1 LADTKGPPTPESRNR
16 RKRLAKRLGIGVAIA
31 LAVLVLV
38 IFVLPTPIARYVIDS
53 QLDQLGIVHNGVE
66 TVEIDLWNSRVRAG
80 PISFSAGDARE
91 GQLGEV
97 AFDYSFGALLRG
109 RGFVSTFV
117 VSGVDVYAAR
127 LADGSITLNG
137 VNLTAIAG
145 AEAEAATQPEP
156 PSEEESAFGVGVE
169 RFEFRD
175 SKFFFEDLSGGTL
188 AMDLERLTLEGL
200 RTWSPADP
208 TRFTLEGGLNEMQL
222 SIAGNVFPLTDPLR
236 ISINTHIRGITIDR
250 VERFVGAAGLER
262 RDGEMETRVQY
273 DYAIHRDGRIEGT
286 VDGTYH
292 LVGLDVAT
300 PGGEVVA
307 LGEAVLEVDMEQT
320 LASDGSASADGR
332 LRLEGSS
339 LSVSSGMGDI
349 IEIGSLVLNVEDLKL
364 TKEAKQRKSLIAW
377 ASGTVDSG
385 SGPKGAQSIVALAI
399 GAIEAQVRDLLAH
412 VFEIDGRQTLTL
424 KDGRARLAARE
435 DMPIQ
440 DVEFAELEVILEDL
454 ETKAFDGGVSG
465 SVSLGTALTGLRAG
479 GKRGDLDA
487 NVSSLR
493 MDAKTIEVSVTTE
506 RTAIAFD
513 LATILETLAAS
524 DARLGSVAL
533 KKLSLGSE
541 GIKLEQSTE
550 GARAA
555 GPVVLR
561 LEGLDSTLSGD
572 ADSHMTARG
581 EALELNLGSVT
592 LGGKGTLEA
601 GISGKLEA
609 SDLAVERGG
618 ANPLAFALSSTQTTI
633 ENVRI
638 APLDA
643 RAAIEGGLTTSLS
656 KFSFEVGSQPEG
668 LSGSLDSLEHRI
680 ERLQVSGLDGTGP
693 KVSLVSRV
701 ELDGLEASVPVAAG
715 QTAEAKVASLAVSES
730 QLTLEGKAVRAT
742 GDLEVSGITATAEG
756 DSPQAL
762 DLVALSVA
770 GIAGDNEAG
779 LGIERIALGELSVTL
794 TLPLPG
800 TPRDTK
806 EGAGDGPAK
815 TQDKA
820 EDKRDST
827 PTSRQVKV
835 GEFTI
840 APGSKVTVV
849 DKTVKPPVKTS
860 ILFEQL
866 KVGPVDSGAPQ
877 TRTNLEVSMAVN
889 ETSKL
894 SIEGWASPFA
904 RDPELALETRLKTL
918 SLPHFSPYAASFTG
932 VNIESGALWAS
943 ADAKANKGNLE
954 GNIDLRIDD
963 LFVAP
968 ISEEEAKALE
978 ASTGLPVGFAVGV
991 LKDDKGVIELG
1002 FPVTGTVAEP
1012 KVDYSEAIN
1021 KALSGAMASLFPTNW
1036 FGGDA
1041 KSYNMKPATFTPGTT
1056 ELTAEGKAVADR
1068 IGAVFAG
1075 KPNINLR
1082 ACGRAA
1088 RADLATLRGATGE
1101 STAVAGASPPLDKP
1115 APPVA
1120 ASSDPAASSQPPA
1133 KPVAP
1138 PSEKEVEALL
1148 ALAAERGAAIRA
1160 YLSASHGI
1168 DPKRVPECR
1177 TAYSIEDGKP
1187 PRAEFLF

>member
-1 LADTKGPPTPESRNR
+1 MADMTKPPTPDSSNR
-16 RKRLAKRLGIGVAIA
+16 RRRLAKRLGIGVAIA

-53 QLDQLGIVHNGVE
+53 QLDRIGVVHKGVE
-66 TVEIDLWNSRVRAG
+66 TVEIDLWNSQVRAG
-80 PISFSAGDARE
+80 PISFRAGDTRE
-91 GQLGEV
+91 GQVGEV
-97 AFDYSFGALLRG
+97 AFDYSFGALLKG

-137 VNLTAIAG
+137 VNLTAIG
-145 AEAEAATQPEP
+145 GGEAEAATESEP
-156 PSEEESAFGVGVE
+156 PSEEGSAFGVGVE

-188 AMDLERLTLEGL
+188 AVDLERLTLDGL
-200 RTWSPADP
+200 RTWSPDEP
-208 TRFTLEGGLNEMQL
+208 TQFTLEGGLNEMQL
-222 SIAGNVFPLTDPLR
+222 SISGNVFPLTDPLR
-236 ISINTHIRGITIDR
+236 VSVNSRVRGISIDR
-250 VERFVGAAGLER
+250 VERFVGPVGLER

-273 DYAIHRDGRIEGT
+273 DYAFHRDGRIEGT

-292 LVGLDVAT
+292 LVGLDIAT

-307 LGEAVLEVDMEQT
+307 LGEAVLKVDLEQT
-320 LASDGSASADGR
+320 LASDGSASADGQ

-339 LSVSSGMGDI
+339 LSASSGMGDV
-349 IEIGSLVLNVEDLKL
+349 IEIGSLVFDVENLRL
-364 TKEAKQRKSLIAW
+364 TKEAKQRQSLLAW
-377 ASGTVDSG
+377 TSAGGDSE
-385 SGPKGAQSIVALAI
+385 SGPKGPRSIVALAI

-412 VFEIDGRQTLTL
+412 VFEIDGRPTLTL
-424 KDGRARLAARE
+424 KDGQVRLAARE
-435 DMPIQ
+435 DMPVR
-440 DVEFAELEVILEDL
+440 DVEFAELEVNLDDL
-454 ETKAFDGGVSG
+454 VTKAFDGGVSG
-465 SVSLGTALTGLRAG
+465 SVSLGTAITGLRV
-479 GKRGDLDA
+479 RGEGSALEADVA
-487 NVSSLR
+487 NLR
-493 MDAKTIEVSVTTE
+493 VDSKAIEVSVTTE

-513 LATILETLAAS
+513 VATVAEMLAAN
-524 DARLGSVAL
+524 DARVGSLAL
-533 KKLSLGSE
+533 RKLSLGTQ
-541 GIKLEQSTE
+541 GISLEQSPE

-561 LEGLDSTLSGD
+561 LEGLDSTLSGE
-572 ADSHMTARG
+572 AESHMTARG

-592 LGGKGTLEA
+592 LGGQGVLEA
-601 GISGKLEA
+601 GISGRLEA
-609 SDLAVERGG
+609 SGLAVERSG
-618 ANPLAFALSSTQTTI
+618 ASPLAFALASSRTKI
-633 ENVRI
+633 EDIRI
-638 APLDA
+638 TPLDA
-643 RAAIEGGLTTSLS
+643 RAAIEGGLVTSVS
-656 KFSFEVGSQPEG
+656 KVSFEVGSKAEA
-668 LSGSLDSLEHRI
+668 LSGSLDSLEHGI
-680 ERLQVSGLDGTGP
+680 EQLRVSGLDGTEP
-693 KVSLVSRV
+693 RVSLVSRV
-701 ELDGLEASVPVAAG
+701 QLDGFEARLPVAAG
-715 QTAEAKVASLAVSES
+715 QTAEAGVVSLAVPES
-730 QLTLEGKAVRAT
+730 QLTLEGRAVRAT
-742 GDLEVSGITATAEG
+742 GDLEVTGITARAEG

-762 DLVALSVA
+762 DLAALSVA
-770 GIAGDNEAG
+770 GITGDNEAG
-779 LGIERIALGELSVTL
+779 VGIDRIALGELSVTL
-794 TLPLPG
+794 TLPMPG

-806 EGAGDGPAK
+806 EEADDGPAQ

-820 EDKRDST
+820 DAEKEST
-827 PTSRQVKV
+827 PTNRRLKV
-835 GEFTI
+835 GEFLI
-840 APGSKVTVV
+840 APGSKIVLV
-849 DKTVKPPVKTS
+849 DKTVKPPVKTNVA
-860 ILFEQL
+860 FEQL
-866 KVGPVDSGAPQ
+866 KVGPLDSGAPE
-877 TRTNLEVSMAVN
+877 TRTNLEVLMAVN
-889 ETSKL
+889 EASQL
-894 SIEGWASPFA
+894 SVEGWASPLA
-904 RDPELALETRLKTL
+904 REPDLALETRLKML

-954 GNIDLRIDD
+954 GKIDLRIDD

-978 ASTGLPVGFAVGV
+978 ASTGLPVGFAVGI

-1056 ELTAEGKAVADR
+1056 ELTAEGKAVAER
-1068 IGAVFAG
+1068 IGSAFAG
-1075 KPNINLR
+1075 KPNISLR

-1088 RADLATLRGATGE
+1088 RADLAALRGAGGE
-1101 STAVAGASPPLDKP
+1101 STAVSGESPALEKP
-1115 APPVA
+1115 APTAGAGSDPVA
-1120 ASSDPAASSQPPA
+1120 PSQPPA
-1133 KPVAP
+1133 KPVMP

-1148 ALAAERGAAIRA
+1148 ALAAKRGAAIRA